1 MTKLS
6 IILLSYY
13 SGKKISD
20 VYEKI
25 NSILNKENI
34 DFEFIIIDDGSKDRS
49 YELALELEN
58 KKNNVSAYQLSRN
71 YTSHYS
77 IFAGLSIVKGDCAI
91 AIPDD
96 EQQPYELIVE
106 MYRAWESGSK
116 IVIPYRKNR
125 RDPIFQK
132 LFANL
137 FYFLINHLSD
147 VRFPPGGAD
156 SFLIDREIID
166 IIVKQIH
173 PINTTSITE
182 ILRLG
187 FEPYYL
193 PFDRAIGNNKKSRW
207 TLKKKFKL
215 AMDTF
220 YSSSCFPIKCISI
233 LGLFFSLLS
242 TIVIIFYLYV
252 HFWGNKT
259 FWGYTTPG
267 WTSIILFISFFS
279 GLILFSIGIIA
290 EYIWRIYEEVKN
302 RPGYIIKKKLNNPY
316 LEYFKNHTGIKN

>member
-1 MTKLS
+1 MLS
-6 IILLSYY
+6 VILLSYY
-13 SGKKISD
+13 SGKRILD

-25 NSILNKENI
+25 DSTLTREKI
-34 DFEFIIIDDGSKDRS
+34 DYEFIIIDDGSKDKS
-49 YELALELEN
+49 FEFAQNLEKE
-58 KKNNVSAYQLSRN
+58 KNNVVAYQLSRN

-77 IFAGLSIVKGDCAI
+77 IFAGLSVSKGDCAV
-91 AIPDD
+91 AVPDD

-106 MYRAWESGSK
+106 MFRAWENGAK

-125 RDPIFQK
+125 EDPIYQK

-166 IIVKQIH
+166 IINSQIH

-193 PFDRAIGNNKKSRW
+193 PFDRIIGNNKKSRW

-220 YSSSCFPIKCISI
+220 YSCSCFPIKCITI
-233 LGLFFSLLS
+233 IGLLFSLLS
-242 TIVIIFYLYV
+242 VTVIIFYLYI
-252 HFWGNKT
+252 HLWGNKS
-259 FWGYTTPG
+259 FWGYTPPG
-267 WTSIILFISFFS
+267 WTSIILFISFFC

-302 RPGYIIKKKLNNPY
+302 RPGYIIKKKTNKVD
-316 LEYFKNHTGIKN
+316 LEYF